1 MNRSRGFTLI
11 ELIVTVTIVAILAG
25 LAVPLARNS
34 IQRERE
40 YELRRDLREMRVAI
54 DKYKEACDR
63 GQIQQT
69 LGTEC
74 YPESL
79 DVLVDGVNMMN
90 AVDKKLKFLRRVPS
104 DPITNSKEWGLRAYQ
119 DDPTS

>member
-1 MNRSRGFTLI
+1 MNRARGFTLI

-40 YELRRDLREMRVAI
+40 YELRHVLREVRVAI

-63 GQIQQT
+63 NQIQQT
-69 LGTEC
+69 LGTGC

-79 DVLVDGVNMMN
+79 DVLVEGVNMMN
-90 AVDKKLKFLRRVPS
+90 AVDKKLKFLRR
-104 DPITNSKEWGLRAYQ
+104 I
-119 DDPTS
+119 PTD